1 MRVLIT
7 GGAGFLGSHLSD
19 AFIARGD
26 EVFVLDTGSIAK
38 VRHLLNNPRFHYVH
52 DSVFNLELIDGLVSK
67 VDLVYHL
74 AAVVG
79 VEHYVADPYETLNVN
94 VNGTQNV
101 LKAAYKYNRRVV
113 FSSTSEVYGRN
124 PKVPWREDDDR
135 VLGATSIDR
144 WCYSTSKAV
153 GEHFCFAYHKLG
165 LPVTVVRYFN
175 AYGPR
180 LDKVDVGRL
189 FTIFMG
195 QLLRGADLTVVGDG
209 LQTRCFTYVTDAI
222 EATVQAGVNPAAD
235 GHAINIGVEV
245 ETTVLEFA
253 RLMLE
258 LFGPSKS
265 KIKFVTQEEVYG
277 NSYEDI
283 PRRVPDNTKMRTLLA
298 RHTESEPARRRQD
311 LDGLVPQRDDFLTLE
326 VALELGSRA
335 EDRRRYPPGSRSGR
349 TAIGLDARARG
360 HRRELLYCDGAGQ
373 FGPRN
378 PARV

>member
-7 GGAGFLGSHLSD
+7 GGAGFLGSHLTD
-19 AFIARGD
+19 GFIERGD

-38 VRHLLNNPRFHYVH
+38 VRHLLDNPRFHYVH
-52 DSVFNLELIDGLVSK
+52 DSVFNPELLDGMTSK
-67 VDLVYHL
+67 VDLIYHL

-101 LKAAYKYNRRVV
+101 LKAAYKYNKRVV

-124 PKVPWREDDDR
+124 PKVPWKEDDDR
-135 VLGATSIDR
+135 VLGATTVDR

-175 AYGPR
+175 VYGPR
-180 LDKVDVGRL
+180 LDKLDVGRL

-209 LQTRCFTYVTDAI
+209 KQTRCFTYVTDAI
-222 EATVQAGVNPAAD
+222 AATMQAGLNAQAD
-235 GHAINIGVEV
+235 GHAINIGSDV

-253 RLMLE
+253 ELMLE
-258 LFGPSKS
+258 LFGASRSKLR
-265 KIKFVTQEEVYG
+265 FVSQEEVYG
-277 NSYEDI
+277 KSYEDI
-283 PRRVPDNTKMRTLLA
+283 PRRVPDNTKMRTLLGCTP
-298 RHTESEPARRRQD
+298 RISLR
-311 LDGLVPQRDDFLTLE
+311 DGLARTIEWF
-326 VALELGSRA
+326 
-335 EDRRRYPPGSRSGR
+335 RSEH
-349 TAIGLDARARG
+349 AS
-360 HRRELLYCDGAGQ
+360 
-373 FGPRN
+373 
-378 PARV
+378 